1 MFKSEF
7 KSTEL
12 FTGSSCVF
20 VFFHWDGNGV
30 SQGKMKPKPCG
41 QMTPIN
47 RSLNSTKK
55 TFEKSVLWRQENLF
69 LIKKKLKTTQKQLC
83 NFAKLCGTISSAAST
98 S

>member
-55 TFEKSVLWRQENLF
+55 IFEKSVLWRQENLF
-69 LIKKKLKTTQKQLC
+69 LIKK
-83 NFAKLCGTISSAAST
+83 N
-98 S
+98 